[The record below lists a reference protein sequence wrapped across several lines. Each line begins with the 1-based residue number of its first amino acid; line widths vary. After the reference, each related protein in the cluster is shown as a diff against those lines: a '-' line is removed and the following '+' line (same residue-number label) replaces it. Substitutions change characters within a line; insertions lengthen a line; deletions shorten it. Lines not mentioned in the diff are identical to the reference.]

1 MTDHGDAHRR
11 GKGGGG
17 EEYGVGA
24 QQPVEVEE
32 RGVGHGGSGG
42 RGSAMEEVAA
52 WEGTRCCCSCSSSL
66 FVSCWSCCV
75 RKRKRKEEREKK
87 EEKEGEKEKEE
98 KNLEIFSY
106 LKIFGR
112 KIINVNL

>member
-1 MTDHGDAHRR
+1 MGGDSVLLLLLEFPVRELR
-11 GKGGGG
+11 EK
-17 EEYGVGA
+17 EE
-24 QQPVEVEE
+24 
-32 RGVGHGGSGG
+32 
-42 RGSAMEEVAA
+42 
-52 WEGTRCCCSCSSSL
+52 
-66 FVSCWSCCV
+66 
-75 RKRKRKEEREKK
+75 EEREKK